1 MSGVGAVGSMEICET
16 EWSLLLP
23 LVLLFYILL
32 LCFLLFQLPSKDDA
46 LNEGHIKLS
55 TLICL
60 ALQS

>member
-32 LCFLLFQLPSKDDA
+32 LCFLLFQLPSQDDA
-46 LNEGHIKLS
+46 LNEGHLLS
-55 TLICL
+55 
-60 ALQS
+60 